1 MKTWREKHPLW
12 NADPVEFAS
21 YREELNEQIL
31 GCDKHIK
38 LIIGGDWNSSIGDT
52 NRRTQDKVAGAYG
65 LGNTNAAGNDLINW
79 CHEHELA
86 WTNSFFRHKKRGTW
100 KCPARKSWH
109 KIDGFMTRQNQRSRL
124 VKNVRTETTSRTL
137 SDHKPKMMECWLQKP
152 RKEPERR
159 QQRSTN
165 INWDKLR
172 DPATKQQFRTSVGEA
187 LSRSEMTWKELIKKV
202 REAGKNI
209 CGHVEKTNL
218 NPWMDTHN
226 EEIKSFQMRISQVT
240 RAIETAEGLVERT
253 EKILARKNIR
263 KEYKKEKRR
272 WELDWWLNF
281 VEEVKEAEQRG
292 DTRQM
297 YKTLKKLGCKDLR
310 IFEEKHFSP
319 DEFREHFMKVSENR
333 FEREISEIMET
344 AASTTKRTDEEAANA
359 AKHLEREITFAEFQR
374 ELGKIKDGAPGCESV
389 RVSARK
395 NLNDDAKRQLFQGM
409 LHHLDTPIAQW
420 PEETAEGWMIPL
432 YKKGTKMDMGNY
444 RGVCLLPLISRIV
457 ACIFASRIREWAE
470 ELKVLGENQ
479 NGFRTGRSTCGATQ
493 IILRIDEET
502 RRVLGN
508 SNDETEDRPGAV
520 LLDITKAYPRVN
532 RPLLWSLLENL
543 DMTKKV

>member
-1 MKTWREKHPLW
+1 MDVDGVKFVAACQPLW
-12 NADPVEFAS
+12 NADPVEFAI

-52 NRRTQDKVAGAYG
+52 NRRTQDKVAG
-65 LGNTNAAGNDLINW
+65 NDLINW

-86 WTNSFFRHKKRGTW
+86 WTNFFFRHKKRGTW

-109 KIDGFMTRQNQRSRL
+109 EIDGFMTRQNQRSQL

-172 DPATKQQFRTSVGEA
+172 DPATKQHFRTPVGEA
-187 LSRSEMTWKELIKKV
+187 LSRSEMTWKKLIKKV

-226 EEIKSFQMRISQVT
+226 EKIKSVQMRIIQVT
-240 RAIETAEGLVERT
+240 IAIETAEGLVERT
-253 EKILARKNIR
+253 KKILARKNIR
-263 KEYKKEKRR
+263 KEYKKEKER
-272 WELDWWLNF
+272 WEHDWWLNF
-281 VEEVKEAEQRG
+281 VEEVKEAEQRRG
-292 DTRQM
+292 TRKM

-310 IFEEKHFSP
+310 IFEEEHFSP

-359 AKHLEREITFAEFQR
+359 REDPVQ
-374 ELGKIKDGAPGCESV
+374 V
-389 RVSARK
+389 
-395 NLNDDAKRQLFQGM
+395 
-409 LHHLDTPIAQW
+409 
-420 PEETAEGWMIPL
+420 
-432 YKKGTKMDMGNY
+432 
-444 RGVCLLPLISRIV
+444 
-457 ACIFASRIREWAE
+457 
-470 ELKVLGENQ
+470 
-479 NGFRTGRSTCGATQ
+479 
-493 IILRIDEET
+493 
-502 RRVLGN
+502 
-508 SNDETEDRPGAV
+508 
-520 LLDITKAYPRVN
+520 
-532 RPLLWSLLENL
+532 
-543 DMTKKV
+543 